1 MSSLRP
7 QDRKSLCRFTF
18 ADGRQCR
25 IPRSPGHS
33 RLCSDHARKDSQARA
48 ADKLAR
54 ELSYFFSG
62 PYLSACDLSAA
73 LGRLMADVARGDIKP
88 RSARTLAYLAQT
100 LVQTIHLAQD
110 EYINAFE
117 TDGWR
122 RAVRNSVRGNHSY
135 LFPPDPQPA
144 QPESPQPHPAAVAD
158 PLRGE
163 ALPSAP
169 PPQTQQPLPPPRTP
183 LPPTS
188 AEFAEHVLAARNLS
202 RPSRET
208 GEGRTPH
215 VVAGLE
221 TGDSPASNHVSSS
234 ATTPASPGLSSIHA
248 PARRSQPTPSS
259 TLPPARPTTPPIQSS
274 TGAQHSPQP
283 PSEPQPLLAAA
294 PSAAPQGTRPPAGPQ
309 TGPSGLPVLA
319 PLPPRKPGAPAC
331 SRSS

>member
-25 IPRSPGHS
+25 TPRSPNHPH
-33 RLCSDHARKDSQARA
+33 LCSDHARKDSQARA

-73 LGRLMADVARGDIKP
+73 LGRLMAGVARGDIKP

-144 QPESPQPHPAAVAD
+144 QPESPQPQPQSQPVEPPLNCHSERSEESAFSELQADHSQTTPA
-158 PLRGE
+158 
-163 ALPSAP
+163 
-169 PPQTQQPLPPPRTP
+169 QQPVPPARTP

-188 AEFAEHVLAARNLS
+188 AEFAQHVLAARN
-202 RPSRET
+202 T
-208 GEGRTPH
+208 GEGRAPH

-234 ATTPASPGLSSIHA
+234 AAMPASPGPASIHS
-248 PARRSQPTPSS
+248 PARCSQPTPSS
-259 TLPPARPTTPPIQSS
+259 PLPLSRPTTPPIQSS
-274 TGAQHSPQP
+274 PGAQHPPQQPSDPSHPSPP
-283 PSEPQPLLAAA
+283 HHLPRGRNLGQPLVRK
-294 PSAAPQGTRPPAGPQ
+294 QVRPAFQ
-309 TGPSGLPVLA
+309 F
-319 PLPPRKPGAPAC
+319 
-331 SRSS
+331 